1 MRNSALPAGFR
12 GCGFDMT
19 VKIICRGLDV
29 TRVSSEGGE
38 VSRYRLALL
47 REFANAPHRGLS
59 LRIVAFSDWRV
70 QEVGSVVRFLKDQVK
85 PDLILYAGDDIQRF
99 RPPRKNLF
107 QQIAKLARY
116 GLCAVAG
123 NDDDPATRDLI
134 GGRNVY
140 PVHSRALV
148 LGRFAVVGV
157 EGAPLFP
164 NDTQDRNIGHLL
176 YPERVLSLQM
186 KLWNSTAFRDKKLI
200 IVSHAPP
207 FGVLDFA
214 VRFGARNI
222 GSRPLREFLESSPNS
237 LLCICGHVHRCG
249 GQSAKLGKA
258 LVVNAA
264 SHDSP
269 GDPGKVVIIQVKD
282 GTPPAIDWHLIV

>member
-1 MRNSALPAGFR
+1 MPG
-12 GCGFDMT
+12 
-19 VKIICRGLDV
+19 KIICKGLEV
-29 TRVSSEGGE
+29 TRLSSEGKE
-38 VSRYRLALL
+38 LSRYRLALL
-47 REFANAPHRGLS
+47 HHGVRLRHGGLS
-59 LRIVAFSDWRV
+59 LRIVAFSDWRA
-70 QEVGSVVRFLKDQVK
+70 QEVSAMVRFLKAQHVK
-85 PDLILYAGDDIQRF
+85 PDLILYAGDDIRRF
-99 RPPRKNLF
+99 RPPGKNLF
-107 QQIAKLARY
+107 EEVAKLSRY

-123 NDDDPATRDLI
+123 NDDDPAMRGLI
-134 GGRNVY
+134 AGRNVY
-140 PVHSRALV
+140 SVHSRALV

-164 NDTQDRNIGHLL
+164 NDTQNRNIGHLL
-176 YPERVLSLQM
+176 YPERVLSLQA
-186 KLWNSTAFRDKKLI
+186 KLWNSTEFRDKKLI

-214 VRFGARNI
+214 VRFGPRNI
-222 GSRPLREFLESSPNS
+222 GSRPLREFLEASPNS
-237 LLCICGHVHRCG
+237 ILCICGHVHRCG

-282 GTPPAIDWHLIV
+282 GTPPAIDWHRILPTDAT